1 MKQTTKCLSSFS
13 SICGGGKITT
23 RHNDDVRTGTKGHS
37 IVAHERVWSMIMKQ
51 ATKRKYDNSLRLNTS
66 LRWTGNTKKKLR
78 EALPK
83 KQLTE
88 ALSHSHTSTHMHSNM
103 LHGKSNR
110 HMYDLLASQGSALR
124 VYDICTDHSV
134 AIIERNPMKA
144 HWTKL
149 PIQHARCMRQQIPC
163 TVREIYDTN
172 GALHFIDTLRMI
184 EFGHYRSCAKFHSL
198 PLYRNFKAR
207 IVLRKM

>member
-1 MKQTTKCLSSFS
+1 MMCAQERKVIVLWLMREFGRWLWNRPQNVKT
-13 SICGGGKITT
+13 II
-23 RHNDDVRTGTKGHS
+23 HS
-37 IVAHERVWSMIMKQ
+37 DWIPVFAEPETW
-51 ATKRKYDNSLRLNTS
+51 
-66 LRWTGNTKKKLR
+66 KKKKKKPR

-88 ALSHSHTSTHMHSNM
+88 VLPHSHTNTHMHSNM
-103 LHGKSNR
+103 PHGKLNR
-110 HMYDLLASQGSALR
+110 HVYDLLASQGSALR
-124 VYDICTDHSV
+124 VYDIYTDHRV

-163 TVREIYDTN
+163 TVWEIYNSN
-172 GALHFIDTLRMI
+172 GALHFIDTLTMT

-198 PLYRNFKAR
+198 PLYRNFKGGS
-207 IVLRKM
+207 VLRKM